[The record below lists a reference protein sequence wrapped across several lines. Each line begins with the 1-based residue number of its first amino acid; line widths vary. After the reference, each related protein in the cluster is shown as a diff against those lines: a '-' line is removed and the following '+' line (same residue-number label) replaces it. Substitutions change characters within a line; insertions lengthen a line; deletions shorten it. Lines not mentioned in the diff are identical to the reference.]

1 MWKFRNIIQKTS
13 YYPRKKPFR
22 ESFLATPQSIS
33 IYQKPAVKNFRD
45 CETFFYEFRRK
56 WKFKVNHGEIC
67 LWGKTHL
74 NQLNRNQVN
83 ETMTSGNSPYH
94 PEEVIETKEK
104 ENKTK
109 TNQRHNDYS
118 LFQLNDVYIQIKL
131 THSRHNMRF
140 RKHRIMQEKIVFEK
154 TS

>member
-94 PEEVIETKEK
+94 PEEVRQKKKKEK
-104 ENKTK
+104 PKK
-109 TNQRHNDYS
+109 NQRCSGYPLILLMMFTFKLNSHI
-118 LFQLNDVYIQIKL
+118 LFVRGKV
-131 THSRHNMRF
+131 RF
-140 RKHRIMQEKIVFEK
+140 RKHRTVK
-154 TS
+154 